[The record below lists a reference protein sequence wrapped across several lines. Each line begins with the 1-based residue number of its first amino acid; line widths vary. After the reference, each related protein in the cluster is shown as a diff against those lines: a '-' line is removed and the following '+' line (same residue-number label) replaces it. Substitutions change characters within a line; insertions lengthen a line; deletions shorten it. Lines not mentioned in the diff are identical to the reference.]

1 MRSLSRSLVVVLALA
16 ACKSEG
22 KRAEPAAGSAPV
34 AIDAAVAAAKPA
46 SAIELVQAAVP
57 KGSKVAPADLKVDGI
72 ELFAAT
78 SATPS
83 DEDYERG
90 RLFGVAG
97 GKLLEGRDLIKA
109 VGETKADAKTIARI
123 ALWAYQEDGELLD
136 KATGPEQTQAHVAAP
151 ARKGSVIKLWV
162 FLADQPPVLE
172 RGTIDL
178 TTGAL
183 DLGPLPA
190 KPDVLISSAIRTM
203 QHDNVRRYPRA
214 LDLLASTCAEPR
226 SRQAL
231 FALLSSHAREQTRI
245 AVTEVIHKC
254 GPAAVDP
261 LVFSMEHDKAE
272 IVRVA
277 AATAL
282 GRVGDGRARPALA
295 RAARGEDANLVYAAK
310 SALDKIK

>member
-1 MRSLSRSLVVVLALA
+1 MLRRIAVVVLALA

-22 KRAEPAAGSAPV
+22 KKPEPAAGSSAPA

-46 SAIELVQAAVP
+46 SSLELVQAAVP
-57 KGSKVAPADLKVDGI
+57 KGSKIAPADVKVDGI

-83 DEDYERG
+83 DEDYEPG

-97 GKLLEGRDLIKA
+97 GKLLEGRELIKA

-136 KATGPEQTQAHVAAP
+136 KASGAEQVKAHVAAP
-151 ARKGSVIKLWV
+151 ARKGSVVKLWV
-162 FLADQPPVLE
+162 FLADQPPLLE
-172 RGTIDL
+172 RGTVDL
-178 TTGAL
+178 STGAL
-183 DLGPLPA
+183 ELGPLPV
-190 KPDVLISSAIRTM
+190 KPDAMISSAIVTM

-226 SRQAL
+226 ARQAL
-231 FALLSSHAREQTRI
+231 FALLSSHARERTRI
-245 AVTEVIHKC
+245 AVTEVLHKC
-254 GPAAVDP
+254 GAAAVDP

-295 RAARGEDANLVYAAK
+295 KAARGEDANLVYAAK